1 MGFTHQ
7 DYGWVGPGAQGHGV
21 QCGYH
26 VNCEDLRVWAGGEKR
41 HADEPEREESEEKAV
56 RDGGL

>member
-1 MGFTHQ
+1 M
-7 DYGWVGPGAQGHGV
+7 GPGVQGHGV

-26 VNCEDLRVWAGGEKR
+26 MNCGDLREAVWAGGEKR
-41 HADEPEREESEEKAV
+41 HTDELEREESKEEAV